1 MKILFFTENTHF
13 GGLDNFLISLIN
25 HWPNPSDEIS
35 LICNQ
40 SHPGLPFLQK
50 RLRRK
55 CLIYPNQLL
64 LDWEILSKL
73 ELNFLTTFFRRVIGF
88 FIRYPFFIYYIIK
101 LLIVFKNGN
110 HDRLMIVNGGYPAGN
125 SNRAASIA
133 WGLLGRSKSIHNFHN
148 IAVKSSSSTAWVEN
162 LIDYFV
168 HYYSKAFVS
177 PSHSCSE
184 TIRIRPKFIDSKKI
198 IFIYNG
204 TEKYTN
210 PLPSKSTLKEKIGLP
225 NTGLVCSMLGTYEP
239 RKGHHFLLKSLSK
252 TLQSIPNVFFIFSGY
267 GSPKEIQKVRH
278 LVDQMGLSKNVFL
291 VDATISKDE
300 LYSGTDI
307 LISGS
312 QAYESFGLTL
322 IEAMCRKIPI
332 VCTKVGGM
340 VEVMGGDSVGYCVDK
355 DRVDKFSQQLIKLLT
370 NKKLRATM
378 GKKGYE
384 RYVQLFKAEN
394 MSLAYKE
401 LIYLEDNSDF
411 NLLKKFNTVTDK
423 EMKLVRK

>member
-40 SHPGLPFLQK
+40 SHPGLSFLRK
-50 RLRRK
+50 RLRRNCVISSNK
-55 CLIYPNQLL
+55 LL
-64 LDWEILSKL
+64 LDWEFLSRLDSIL
-73 ELNFLTTFFRRVIGF
+73 LTKFFRRGVGF
-88 FIRYPFFIYYIIK
+88 LIRYPFFIYYIFR
-101 LLIVFKNGN
+101 LYVVFKKENY
-110 HDRLMIVNGGYPAGN
+110 DRLMVVNGGYPAGN

-148 IAVKSSSSTAWVEN
+148 IAVKPNSLTAWIEN

-177 PSHSCSE
+177 PSQSCSE
-184 TIRIRPKFIDSKKI
+184 SIRARPILVNSEKI
-198 IFIYNG
+198 TFIYNG
-204 TEKYTN
+204 TEKFIKF
-210 PLPSKSTLKEKIGLP
+210 PPSGSSLKEKIGIP
-225 NTGLVCSMLGTYEP
+225 DNGLVCSMLGTYEP

-252 TLQSIPNVFFIFSGY
+252 VLQSIPNVYFVFSGY
-267 GSPKEIQKVRH
+267 GLQKEIQKVRR
-278 LVDQMGLSKNVFL
+278 LVDQMGLSKKVFL
-291 VDATISKDE
+291 EDASISKEE
-300 LYSGTDI
+300 LYSDTDV

-312 QAYESFGLTL
+312 QGYESFGLTL

-340 VEVMGGDSVGYCVDK
+340 VEVMGGNDVGYCVERDH
-355 DRVDKFSQQLIKLLT
+355 VDDFSQQLIRLLA
-370 NKKLRATM
+370 NKKLRVAM

-384 RYVQLFKAEN
+384 RYLQLFRAEN
-394 MSLAYKE
+394 MSIAYKE
-401 LIYLEDNSDF
+401 FIYSEDNRGF
-411 NLLKKFNTVTDK
+411 NMLQKFNN
-423 EMKLVRK
+423 KLVK